1 MTTLLPARLPERHGG
16 CLHEAVFHAGV
27 AALVDSVRP
36 WVDEGLAADDPV
48 VMLLTKRTSEA
59 IRDGLGANARH
70 VVFGDMGEA
79 GRNPARI
86 ISLWRVVYDEN
97 HRPGHHLRAIGEPV
111 WPGRSAD
118 ELSECAHHEALLNRA
133 FAHAPDLWLWCPYDT
148 TLLAPEVLAEAE
160 RNHPWVVRD
169 GRRQPSDH
177 YDEEGC
183 LAAALD
189 SPLSEPEGSVSEL
202 VVEARTLRGL
212 RRVVACQ
219 AAAAGLSPDRAGRLV
234 LAISELATNSI
245 KHGGGRGRLRSWIS
259 DDRVLV
265 NEVSDKGYIED
276 PLVGRSRPTSAEAGG
291 RGMWLINELCDLVQL
306 RSTAHDGTVV
316 RVHMHCS

>member
-1 MTTLLPARLPERHGG
+1 VTTLSPARPLGRQDG

-27 AALVDSVRP
+27 GALVDSVRR
-36 WVDEGLAADDPV
+36 WVEEGLAADDPV

-59 IRDGLGANARH
+59 IREGLGTDARH
-70 VVFGDMGEA
+70 VIFGDMGEA

-86 ISLWRVVYDEN
+86 ISVWRRLYEEN
-97 HRPGHHLRAIGEPV
+97 HRPGHNLRAVGEPV
-111 WPGRSAD
+111 WPGRSTD
-118 ELSECAHHEALLNRA
+118 ELSECAHHEALLNPA
-133 FAHAPDLWLWCPYDT
+133 FAHAPDLWLRCPYDT
-148 TLLAPEVLAEAE
+148 TLLAPEVLAEAM
-160 RNHPWVVRD
+160 RNHPWIVRD
-169 GRRQPSDH
+169 GRREPSDR

-183 LAAALD
+183 LGAALD

-202 VVEARTLRGL
+202 VIEARTLRGL
-212 RRVVACQ
+212 RHVVACQ
-219 AAAAGLSPDRAGRLV
+219 ATAAGLSPDRAGRLV

-245 KHGGGRGRLRSWIS
+245 RHGGGRGRLRSWIT

-265 NEVSDKGYIED
+265 NEISDKGYIED
-276 PLVGRSRPTSAEAGG
+276 ALVGRSRPSSVQAGG
-291 RGMWLINELCDLVQL
+291 RGMWLVHELCDLVQV